1 MLPVLVVTTVVPLVL
16 VLALLKQTLQL
27 VQPLQSINTAEF
39 YIEILV
45 RKQIFI
51 PWRNPLYFMW
61 QLAVFLSLSNESY
74 WI

>member
-45 RKQIFI
+45 RKQILI
-51 PWRNPLYFMW
+51 PWRTPLYFMW